1 MGGIVLLRLIALGQG
16 VLI

>member
-1 MGGIVLLRLIALGQG
+1 MGDIVLLRLIALGQG